1 MMTQFQDLE
10 TLSRAC
16 GNGQKHILLRLDGR
30 DVRFSEY
37 GEERLLQVAE
47 NSGAS
52 AVYSYYKESLPD
64 GTVRLHPL
72 IPYQQGSLRD
82 DFDFGAVVAVDCRL
96 AMEAIKQTSARE
108 YADGGWYALRL
119 ALSRLGNGLFLCPE
133 YLYTAERVDH
143 RLSGQKQHDYVDP
156 RRRDYQLCM
165 ERTLTDF
172 LTREKALAPVCKKSC
187 EAPSEFMSGV
197 VASVVIP
204 VRDRVRTVTDAVQ
217 SALAQECDFPFNV
230 IVVDNGSTDGTS
242 EKLAAIDS
250 PRFIHLRLDGSEG
263 LNIGGC
269 WNKAVC
275 HPSCGLYAVQLDSD
289 DVYSSD
295 AVLQTVVDKFREGG
309 YAMVIGSYT
318 LTDFD
323 LNVLPPGLI
332 DHAEWTD
339 DNGANNA
346 LRINGL
352 GAPRAFFVPLLRDV
366 LFPDTSYGEDY
377 AVGIRLA
384 RDYRIGRIYESL
396 YNCRRWEGN
405 SDANLSVESVNRN
418 NYYKDS
424 LRTAE
429 LLARIAINRTH
440 EK

>member
-1 MMTQFQDLE
+1 MVPKI
-10 TLSRAC
+10 S
-16 GNGQKHILLRLDGR
+16 I
-30 DVRFSEY
+30 Y
-37 GEERLLQVAE
+37 
-47 NSGAS
+47 
-52 AVYSYYKESLPD
+52 
-64 GTVRLHPL
+64 
-72 IPYQQGSLRD
+72 
-82 DFDFGAVVAVDCRL
+82 
-96 AMEAIKQTSARE
+96 
-108 YADGGWYALRL
+108 
-119 ALSRLGNGLFLCPE
+119 
-133 YLYTAERVDH
+133 
-143 RLSGQKQHDYVDP
+143 
-156 RRRDYQLCM
+156 
-165 ERTLTDF
+165 
-172 LTREKALAPVCKKSC
+172 
-187 EAPSEFMSGV
+187 
-197 VASVVIP
+197 
-204 VRDRVRTVTDAVQ
+204 
-217 SALAQECDFPFNV
+217 
-230 IVVDNGSTDGTS
+230 
-242 EKLAAIDS
+242 
-250 PRFIHLRLDGSEG
+250 
-263 LNIGGC
+263 
-269 WNKAVC
+269 
-275 HPSCGLYAVQLDSD
+275 PSCGLYAVQLDSD